1 MQLCYL
7 SPSVGNRRHKH
18 VRAKGG
24 RAREGASIEW
34 MDLKIRTGSR
44 RNLRSLAMGRN
55 RRKGEVERARRWFSL
70 VAVPVTA
77 DSCLRG
83 RRGGRDR
90 MVAAAAAAT
99 AARRREAVTRVRGRR
114 RRATQQRRSDVDVDE
129 DEDEDEAAAEDRR
142 VDGYAERDYGW
153 HGVGRSR
160 ATVFE
165 KSAPRTN
172 RVTRDAE
179 PRSCVVESRSAG
191 LRSSAPSSA
200 AKKRE

>member
-1 MQLCYL
+1 MTVPIGDPGGYGYVYVDDDGDREEDGG
-7 SPSVGNRRHKH
+7 SGG
-18 VRAKGG
+18 KGG
-24 RAREGASIEW
+24 GDGGSKAR
-34 MDLKIRTGSR
+34 
-44 RNLRSLAMGRN
+44 
-55 RRKGEVERARRWFSL
+55 
-70 VAVPVTA
+70 
-77 DSCLRG
+77 
-83 RRGGRDR
+83 
-90 MVAAAAAAT
+90 
-99 AARRREAVTRVRGRR
+99 AVTRVRDRR

>member
-1 MQLCYL
+1 
-7 SPSVGNRRHKH
+7 
-18 VRAKGG
+18 
-24 RAREGASIEW
+24 
-34 MDLKIRTGSR
+34 
-44 RNLRSLAMGRN
+44 
-55 RRKGEVERARRWFSL
+55 
-70 VAVPVTA
+70 
-77 DSCLRG
+77 
-83 RRGGRDR
+83 
-90 MVAAAAAAT
+90 MVAKAAAAT